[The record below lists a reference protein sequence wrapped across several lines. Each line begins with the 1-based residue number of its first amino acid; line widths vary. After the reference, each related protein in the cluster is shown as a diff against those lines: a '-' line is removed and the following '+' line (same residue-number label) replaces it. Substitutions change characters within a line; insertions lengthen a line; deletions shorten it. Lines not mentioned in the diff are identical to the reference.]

1 MMNDD
6 RQEALELDVV
16 KEQIVRHCAFSLGKQ
31 KIRSTYPNYD
41 KLWVERELKRSKE
54 AFDLV
59 VRYGVMP
66 FGGIRD
72 IALSVEDALKGITI
86 RAQELRQIAE
96 SIRGSEAMRKY
107 MKSSEIQTPLIQEL
121 VDSLS
126 DHVKCA
132 VKIESCINVNYELLD
147 NASSELKRIRKAVH
161 ACEQEIASEVQRFIS
176 RHSSQLMDTIT
187 TMRNDRTCVLVK
199 ISEKNSVD
207 GMLHGE
213 SASGQT
219 AYIEPRS
226 LVNLNNKLQSL
237 KSKEKDEIERILSML
252 SKEVAAI
259 GYELLA
265 NLDTYALLD
274 SIFAK
279 GCWAKEVDGCIA
291 EVNETEERLYFKRAA
306 HPLIEKDHVVVN
318 TYEIKPPF
326 HSLLITGSNTG
337 GKTVTLKTIGLFA
350 AMTMCGFPIAA
361 EEGCIPLFDGI
372 YVDIGDDQSIQES
385 LSTFSSHISKMAY
398 ITQHAGP
405 CSLVLLDEL
414 GSGTDPKEG
423 EPLAVAILDDLR
435 KKHAMVI
442 ATTHYS
448 ALKSYGADHEDVLL
462 SSVEF
467 DMEQMRP
474 TYHYI
479 EGISGQSNAFEIA
492 RRYGLSETILSKA
505 QERKE
510 VAKTKS
516 EEAMEKLE
524 ASLMEHH
531 DLKKQL
537 EEKLEDVRK
546 LQEQLQDEK
555 EALAKQKDR
564 ILAELKEKT
573 EKSMEEKLQEAE
585 EIIDLLKELKSE
597 AKPHEITE
605 LKSALHALHEEEEE
619 AAEKKDEVFEIGDYV
634 KLDKLNYY
642 GDIISVNKDKVCVLA
657 NGMKMNTT
665 TKEISHAKKQ
675 VEKKKKTKGYAKSGV
690 KSFSMEVNVIG
701 MRVAEAIPIVDKYLD
716 NALLA
721 KVYRV
726 RVIHG
731 MGTGALRK
739 GVHDYL
745 KHNPRVESFVMG
757 GQGEGGLGAT
767 VVTLKQKK

>member
-1 MMNDD
+1 MMKDK
-6 RQEALELDVV
+6 QIALELDVV
-16 KEQIVRHCAFSLGKQ
+16 KEQIAHHCAFTLGKK
-31 KIRSTYPNYD
+31 KIRETYPTFD
-41 KLWVERELKRSKE
+41 KLWVDRELKRSKE

-59 VRYGVMP
+59 VRYGTMP
-66 FGGIRD
+66 FGGVRD
-72 IALSVEDALKGITI
+72 IAQSVEDAMKGITL
-86 RAQELRQIAE
+86 RPQELRQIAE
-96 SIRGSEAMRKY
+96 SIRASEAMRRY
-107 MKSSEIQTPLIQEL
+107 MKNSEIETPYVKEL

-126 DHVKCA
+126 DHQSCA
-132 VKIESCINVNYELLD
+132 TEIERCINVNYEIFD
-147 NASSELKRIRKAVH
+147 QASATLKQLRKSMQ
-161 ACEQEIASEVQRFIS
+161 ACLQEITSEVQRFIAKNNAK
-176 RHSSQLMDTIT
+176 LMDTIT
-187 TMRNDRTCVLVK
+187 TIRNDRTCVLVK

-226 LVNLNNKLQSL
+226 LVNLNNRLQSL
-237 KSKEKDEIERILSML
+237 KSREKEEIERILALL
-252 SKEVAAI
+252 SNQVAAI
-259 GYELLA
+259 GYEQLG

-279 GCWAKEVDGCIA
+279 GSWAKQVDGCIA
-291 EVNETEERLYFKRAA
+291 VVDDSDQRLYFHQAR
-306 HPLIEKDHVVVN
+306 HPLIDADKVVSN
-318 TYEIKPPF
+318 TYEIKPPY

-361 EEGCIPLFDGI
+361 QAGVIPFFDGI
-372 YVDIGDDQSIQES
+372 YVDIGDDQSIRES

-398 ITQHAGP
+398 ITAHAGP
-405 CSLVLLDEL
+405 RSLVLLDEL

-423 EPLAVAILDDLR
+423 EPLAVAILDALR
-435 KKHAMVI
+435 NAHAMVI

-467 DMEQMRP
+467 DMEQLRP

-492 RRYGLSETILSKA
+492 RRYGLSEKILEKA
-505 QERKE
+505 KERKE
-510 VAKTKS
+510 AAKSKR
-516 EEAMEKLE
+516 EETMEKLE
-524 ASLMEHH
+524 ASLMEQHEM
-531 DLKKQL
+531 KKQL
-537 EEKLEDVRK
+537 TEKLEDVRK
-546 LQEQLQDEK
+546 LQKQLYEEKAKLAQEK
-555 EALAKQKDR
+555 EA
-564 ILAELKEKT
+564 ILSSIKEKA
-573 EKSMEEKLQEAE
+573 EASMEEKLEEADD
-585 EIIDLLKELKSE
+585 IIALLKEMKAE

-605 LKSALHALHEEEEE
+605 LKHALHALHEEEEE
-619 AAEKKDEVFEIGDYV
+619 VEEKKEETFALGDYV

-642 GDIISVNKDKVCVLA
+642 GDIVSINKEKVCVLT

-665 TKEISHAKKQ
+665 IHDISHAQKQ
-675 VEKKKKTKGYAKSGV
+675 VEKKKKGKGYTKSQL

-701 MRVAEAIPIVDKYLD
+701 MRVAEALPIIDKYLD

-726 RVIHG
+726 RIIHG

-745 KHNPRVESFVMG
+745 KHQPRVESFVMG